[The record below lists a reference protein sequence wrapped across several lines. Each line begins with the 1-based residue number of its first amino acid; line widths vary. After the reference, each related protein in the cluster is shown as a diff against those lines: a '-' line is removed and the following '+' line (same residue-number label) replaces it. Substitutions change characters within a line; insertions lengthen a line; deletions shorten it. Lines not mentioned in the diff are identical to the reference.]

1 MIRRRGWGREG
12 DNATAANMVV
22 SVLKE
27 LHLDYIVAAANL
39 KAFMCGL
46 PPFTDRAAIKDMVS
60 KVKIPE
66 FVPKSGIKIDVT
78 DAEAQARSNNDSFG
92 KLKEKLFSSSVWY
105 PSIWK
110 GLPCLFQCSVVV
122 N

>member
-110 GLPCLFQCSVVV
+110 GLPCLFQCSVIV